1 MSRRRG
7 ILSRGIAMTG
17 KETLRIAIAG
27 GGSWGT
33 ALGHVLAC
41 GGHEV
46 VLWARDAAVVDAVN
60 TAHENPRYLPGRALH
75 ERLRATDDRAVFAV
89 HDLVLL
95 AVPCQHMR
103 EFLGHVRAYFVPGL
117 VLVNASKGI
126 ELDSLLRMS
135 SLTREVLHPLDHS
148 YVMLSGPSFA
158 AEVLDGQPTA
168 VVLACEEEELG
179 ARLRHAFSTSVFR
192 CYSSTD
198 VCGVEL
204 GGAVKN
210 VMAIAA
216 GLCDGLGLGHNSRGA
231 LITRGL
237 AEISRLGAAL
247 GARTG
252 TFMGLS
258 GLGDLVLSCTGDLSR
273 NRRVGLELAKG
284 GELGEIVRRLG
295 SVAEGV
301 KTAFAVY
308 SLGRAH
314 GIETP
319 ITDAVY
325 AILQGAQTPRQAIE
339 QLMRRGLKEE

>member
-1 MSRRRG
+1 MP
-7 ILSRGIAMTG
+7 G
-17 KETLRIAIAG
+17 KETLRIAVAG

-33 ALGHVLAC
+33 ALAHVLAC

-46 VLWARDAAVVDAVN
+46 VLWARDAVVVETVNAV
-60 TAHENPRYLPGRALH
+60 HENPRYLPGRALH
-75 ERLRATDDRAVFAV
+75 EKLRAANDMAVFAD

-95 AVPCQHMR
+95 AVPCQHIR
-103 EFLGHVRAYFVPGL
+103 EFLGHVRAYLAPGL
-117 VLVNASKGI
+117 ILVNAAKGI
-126 ELDSLLRMS
+126 ELSSLLRMS
-135 SLTREVLHPLDHS
+135 GLARELLHPIAHS

-168 VVLACEEEELG
+168 VVLACEEEALG
-179 ARLRHAFSTSVFR
+179 ARLRQAFSTPVFR

-216 GLCDGLGLGHNSRGA
+216 GLCDGLGLGHNARGA

-247 GARTG
+247 GARPG

-258 GLGDLVLSCTGDLSR
+258 CLGDLVLSCTGDLSR
-273 NRRVGLELAKG
+273 NRRVGLALARG
-284 GELGEIVRRLG
+284 EELGEIVRALG

-301 KTAFAVY
+301 KTALAVH
-308 SLGRAH
+308 SLGRSY

-319 ITDAVY
+319 ITDAVHS
-325 AILQGAQTPRQAIE
+325 ILQGSQTPRQAICD
-339 QLMRRGLKEE
+339 LMLRDLKEE

>member
-1 MSRRRG
+1 MCSP
-7 ILSRGIAMTG
+7 
-17 KETLRIAIAG
+17 KESLRIAVAG

-33 ALGHVLAC
+33 ALAHVLAC
-41 GGHEV
+41 GGHEI
-46 VLWARDAAVVDAVN
+46 VLWARDRAVVEAVN
-60 TAHENPRYLPGRALH
+60 TNHENPRYLPGRALH
-75 ERLRATDDRAVFAV
+75 ASLPATDDMAVFS
-89 HDLVLL
+89 DYGLVLL
-95 AVPCQHMR
+95 AVPCQRMR
-103 EFLGHVRAYFVPGL
+103 EFLGHVRAYFPSGVI
-117 VLVNASKGI
+117 LVNASKGI
-126 ELDSLLRMS
+126 ELGSQLRMS
-135 SLTREVLHPLDHS
+135 SLAREALHPLMYT

-179 ARLRHAFSTSVFR
+179 ARLRQAFSTPAFR

-204 GGAVKN
+204 GGAIKN

-216 GLCDGLGLGHNSRGA
+216 GVCDGLGLGYNSRGA

-247 GARTG
+247 GARSG

-273 NRRVGLELAKG
+273 NRRVGLALARGEEL
-284 GELGEIVRRLG
+284 EEIVHNLG
-295 SVAEGV
+295 STAEGV
-301 KTAFAVY
+301 QTTFAVH
-308 SLGRAH
+308 SLARAH

-325 AILQGAQTPRQAIE
+325 SILQGSRTPRQAIRE
-339 QLMRRGLKEE
+339 LMLRDLKEE

>member
-1 MSRRRG
+1 M
-7 ILSRGIAMTG
+7 AE
-17 KETLRIAIAG
+17 KETLRVAVAG

-33 ALGHVLAC
+33 ALAHVLSC

-46 VLWARDAAVVDAVN
+46 VLWARDAAVVEAIN
-60 TAHENPRYLPGRALH
+60 AAHENPRYLPGRTLH
-75 ERLRATDDRAVFAV
+75 ERLRATGDPALFSAC
-89 HDLVLL
+89 DLVLL
-95 AVPCQHMR
+95 AVPCQSVR
-103 EFLGHVRAYFVPGL
+103 GFLELVRAHFTPGL
-117 VLVNASKGI
+117 ALINAAKGI
-126 ELDSLLRMS
+126 ELNSLLRMS
-135 SLTREVLHPLDHS
+135 SLAREVLQPFAYN

-158 AEVLDGQPTA
+158 AEVVDGHPTA
-168 VVLACEEEELG
+168 VVLACEEEKLG
-179 ARLRHAFSTSVFR
+179 ARLRHAFSTPVFR

-216 GLCDGLGLGHNSRGA
+216 GLGDGLGLGHNSRGA

-237 AEISRLGAAL
+237 AEISRLGVAL
-247 GARTG
+247 GARPS

-273 NRRVGLELAKG
+273 NRRVGLALAR
-284 GELGEIVRRLG
+284 GEKLGEIVRTLG

-301 KTAFAVY
+301 KTTLAVH

-314 GIETP
+314 GVETP

-325 AILQGAQTPRQAIE
+325 SILQGSRTPRQAIRE
-339 QLMRRGLKEE
+339 LMLRELKEE

>member
-1 MSRRRG
+1 
-7 ILSRGIAMTG
+7 
-17 KETLRIAIAG
+17 LRIAVAG

-33 ALGHVLAC
+33 ALAHVLAC

-46 VLWARDAAVVDAVN
+46 VLWARDAALVNAVN
-60 TAHENPRYLPGRALH
+60 ATHENPRYLPGRPLH
-75 ERLRATDDRAVFAV
+75 ASLRATSDMAAFSEYAF
-89 HDLVLL
+89 VLL
-95 AVPCQHMR
+95 AVPCQQMR
-103 EFLGHVRAYFVPGL
+103 EFLGRARMHFAPGL
-117 VLVNASKGI
+117 TLVNASKGI

-135 SLTREVLHPLDHS
+135 SLAQKVLSPLAHS

-158 AEVLDGQPTA
+158 AEVLDGHPTA
-168 VVLACEEEELG
+168 VVLACEDAALG
-179 ARLRHAFSTSVFR
+179 AHLRQAFSTPVFR

-216 GLCDGLGLGHNSRGA
+216 GVCDGLGLGHNSRGA

-247 GARTG
+247 GASTG

-273 NRRVGLELAKG
+273 NRRVGLALAGG
-284 GELGEIVRRLG
+284 GELGEIVRTLG

-301 KTAFAVY
+301 NTTFAAY
-308 SLGRAH
+308 RLARAH

-319 ITDAVY
+319 ITDAVH
-325 AILQGAQTPRQAIE
+325 AILQGGTTPRQAMHA
-339 QLMRRGLKEE
+339 LMIRDLKAE